1 MKRNRFPWKLFVVL
15 VLAAAVLIGGRMAGI
30 FRMGG
35 SGTTDNVTQ
44 DAGTDTEQTA
54 DGEIFQDMEPD
65 SGEEPFD
72 ENQGTIDK
80 FFDTARRLFNK
91 EPKEVQELREQEVP
105 LTDEGHQEYYF
116 QLLDEEE
123 QRTYRE
129 MLAGIRRRDEQ
140 FYLTIS
146 DDNKVDRI
154 YHALLKDHP
163 ELFWVHNR
171 EQVYKTTYAGGDY
184 CMFSPGYTYTEAEMA
199 EIEQSMENAFQ
210 EVSAQIPEGAGQYDI
225 VKTVYTYL
233 IDNAD
238 YVSSEHDQ
246 SIAGIFWKKAAVCAG
261 YAGATQYLLERLG
274 IPCVYVEGSAKGS
287 PEGHA
292 WNIVQIDG
300 QYYYVDT
307 TNGDQPEFLEGDAV
321 QLAEHKTTIYDYL
334 CPFPDEYEEN
344 YTPSPEFP
352 VPDCTATD
360 KNFYVLNQACFDT
373 YDWQAIYDFCQMR
386 LDNGAAVVRFKFS
399 SREAFDQAYDEWITG
414 EEIQNVA
421 RYYMDL
427 YGLRQVEY
435 HYGILDNLKT
445 MYYMF

>member
-44 DAGTDTEQTA
+44 DATDTEQTA

-210 EVSAQIPEGAGQYDI
+210 EVSAQIPEDAGQYDI

-238 YVSSEHDQ
+238 YVLSLIH
-246 SIAGIFWKKAAVCAG
+246 I
-261 YAGATQYLLERLG
+261 
-274 IPCVYVEGSAKGS
+274 
-287 PEGHA
+287 
-292 WNIVQIDG
+292 
-300 QYYYVDT
+300 
-307 TNGDQPEFLEGDAV
+307 
-321 QLAEHKTTIYDYL
+321 
-334 CPFPDEYEEN
+334 
-344 YTPSPEFP
+344 
-352 VPDCTATD
+352 
-360 KNFYVLNQACFDT
+360 
-373 YDWQAIYDFCQMR
+373 
-386 LDNGAAVVRFKFS
+386 
-399 SREAFDQAYDEWITG
+399 
-414 EEIQNVA
+414 
-421 RYYMDL
+421 
-427 YGLRQVEY
+427 
-435 HYGILDNLKT
+435 
-445 MYYMF
+445 